1 MNEPNVYILV
11 DGSSFSAPLVAGEAA
26 LIKSARPGLTV
37 AQYRSLLIN
46 TAAATMT
53 ATGHSPGVQ
62 QGGAGI
68 LDALAALRSPVPASP
83 RSLSFGAGGA
93 ELQAGPATALGESRG
108 KA

>member
-11 DGSSFSAPLVAGEAA
+11 DGSSFSAPLVAGAAA

-62 QGGAGI
+62 EGGAGI
-68 LDALAALRSPVPASP
+68 LAALAALRAPVTASP
-83 RSLSFGAGGA
+83 TSLRFGAGGG
-93 ELQAGPATALGESRG
+93 EFLGGLSTVPAQ
-108 KA
+108 